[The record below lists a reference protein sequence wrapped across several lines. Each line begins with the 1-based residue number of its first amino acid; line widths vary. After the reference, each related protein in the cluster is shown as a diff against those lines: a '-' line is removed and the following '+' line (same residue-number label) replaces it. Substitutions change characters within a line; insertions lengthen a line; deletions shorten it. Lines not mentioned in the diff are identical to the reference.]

1 MPSRVLVHFPEPA
14 APALVELSL
23 PSRPNRGEEFPT
35 GWTVCDL
42 QLVPGEL
49 EGLEFAFEVW
59 VMPRSAEPSEAADCW
74 S

>member
-14 APALVELSL
+14 APELVELSV
-23 PSRPNRGEEFPT
+23 PSRPKRGEEFPT

-42 QLVPGEL
+42 QLVAGEL
-49 EGLEFAFEVW
+49 DGQAFAFEIW
-59 VMPRSAEPSEAADCW
+59 VMPRSADPSEAADCF